1 MLLEHVIPALASGV
15 WEVWWSLSPLL
26 GDKLPERER
35 ALSTFP
41 STPGSHA
48 HALHFISLSF
58 DSLTAA
64 SWQGPHPDGL
74 RQNVQDTGPG
84 LEQGAT
90 GSWAGPLGPSVRWS
104 GTEGRMFPFQSGHP
118 QAPHAPR

>member
-1 MLLEHVIPALASGV
+1 MLFLLWDLGSGKCGDPHM
-15 WEVWWSLSPLL
+15 LSPLL
-26 GDKLPERER
+26 GDKLPER

-48 HALHFISLSF
+48 HALHFINLSF

-64 SWQGPHPDGL
+64 SWQQPRPDGL

-84 LEQGAT
+84 LEQGVT
-90 GSWAGPLGPSVRWS
+90 GSWAGPLSASVQWS
-104 GTEGRMFPFQSGHP
+104 GAEGRMFPFQKVHP
-118 QAPHAPR
+118 QAPLAPR